1 MIDESLQILLGG
13 AISEKLQVKI
23 HINEAKNVGGGEI
36 NETFRINTNE
46 GYFFLKL
53 NDATRYPEMFRQ
65 EFAGL
70 EALRKA
76 RALAVP
82 RPLATGTAGGKTF
95 LLMEFIQ
102 KGNAIGDFWEDFAA
116 GLARQHMQTQDTFG
130 FPTPNYIGTIKQYNT
145 PYSNWSVFYA
155 FNRLMPLTKLG
166 YDEGIIESSVVKQME
181 RLCRHLP
188 KLFPQEK
195 PALLHGDLWSGN
207 FLIGPDGK
215 ACIYDPAVYY
225 GHREMD
231 LGMARLF
238 GGFDTRFYYAYQ
250 SIYPLAPGWQ
260 QRIGVCQLY
269 PLLVHTLLFGGNY
282 YSSVREILAAY

>member
-1 MIDESLQILLGG
+1 M
-13 AISEKLQVKI
+13 KI
-23 HINEAKNVGGGEI
+23 HINEAKSVGGGDI

-53 NDATRYPEMFRQ
+53 NDAARYPEMFRQ

-70 EALRKA
+70 EVLRKA

-82 RPLATGTAGGKTF
+82 RPMATGTAGNKTF
-95 LLMEFIQ
+95 LLMEFVQ

-116 GLARQHMQTQDTFG
+116 GLARQHMQTHETFG

-145 PYSNWSVFYA
+145 PYTNWSVFYA

-166 YDEGIIESSVVKQME
+166 YDKGIIESSVVKQME
-181 RLCRHLP
+181 RLCRQLP

-207 FLIGPDGK
+207 FLIGADGK
-215 ACIYDPAVYY
+215 ACVFDPAVYY

-260 QRIGVCQLY
+260 QRIGICQLY